1 MRSLSRLIL
10 AVSVV
15 AISGCRDAATP
26 CIGTCGTA
34 VVVGPEPDIL
44 FPAATRQD
52 AGTAVSDLVFLKLAD
67 MSPSL
72 NTAGDTGFAP
82 GLAAS
87 WTRES
92 PTSVRFHLDRRARW
106 HDGRPVTASDVTFTF
121 DVYRDTLVNSG
132 ARPLLREISDVTAP
146 DSLTAVFR
154 FGTVYSEQV
163 FDAVN
168 HMRILPR
175 HLLDT
180 IPRKDL
186 ATHAFGRQPVGSGP
200 FRFVRWVPGQYVEL
214 AADTGFFLGRPGLAR
229 VIWQVGADP
238 AAMITQLVAG
248 EADLMPTLGVP
259 ENVARVRQAPHL
271 RVIESA
277 PPFYNYIG
285 FNLREAGNRSRP
297 HPLFADRDVR
307 RAISMAVDRAAV
319 VAAVL
324 GPEARVGSG
333 PLAHTLWIYS
343 DSVRALPFD
352 TAEARRLLNAR
363 GWTARDGDG
372 VLLRGGRRLEFEL
385 LVPVVSQPR
394 RRAAVIVQEQLRR
407 VGIAMRI
414 SELDFNLFVSRGPEG
429 RFDAIFGAWSQDPS
443 PRSIEQ
449 SWGTAGIG
457 GSNWGGY
464 SSPAFDRLARAAINA
479 SDLAVARRY
488 WREAVAQINADAP
501 AIWMYS
507 IRPLAGVHRRFQ
519 NAAIRPDL
527 LAALLWTWRV
537 DPDSLL
543 PRDRVIAP

>member
-464 SSPAFDRLARAAINA
+464 SSPAFDRLARAAIND

>member
-82 GLAAS
+82 GLATS

-464 SSPAFDRLARAAINA
+464 SSPAFDRLARAAIND